1 MTDGQHSITRRRFV
15 AGTLATGA
23 TAALPAAAEA
33 AKKKAASKKTAAGKS
48 VRTADVVVVGAGF
61 AGLTAARLIR
71 QAGHSV
77 VVLEARDRVGGRAW
91 NEHLGG
97 GRVSERG
104 ATFVGPTQN
113 HVMAL
118 ANALGVGTFP
128 TYDTGN
134 DLYINRTP
142 PNTGPMPYSDTGPT
156 GTAPPDPLILPELT
170 EVVAQLD
177 QMATSVP
184 VNAPWTAPDAPDWDS
199 QTLQSF
205 VNSNS
210 LTPRFKALVP
220 TATRPIFGAEPR
232 ELSLLFV
239 LFYIAA
245 SGAENNQ
252 GTFERNFDTRGGA
265 QQSRFIGGAQAIP
278 TKIAHQLSDRVHRS
292 ARVRT

>member
-1 MTDGQHSITRRRFV
+1 MTDGQHSISRRRFV

-23 TAALPAAAEA
+23 AAALPAAAEA
-33 AKKKAASKKTAAGKS
+33 AKKKSASKKTAAGKT

-91 NEHLGG
+91 NEQLGG

-104 ATFVGPTQN
+104 ATFIGPTQD

-142 PNTGPMPYSDTGPT
+142 PNTGPMAYNDSGPT

-177 QMATSVP
+177 QMSTSVP
-184 VNAPWTAPDAPDWDS
+184 VDAPWSSPSAADWDS
-199 QTLQSF
+199 
-205 VNSNS
+205 
-210 LTPRFKALVP
+210 
-220 TATRPIFGAEPR
+220 
-232 ELSLLFV
+232 
-239 LFYIAA
+239 
-245 SGAENNQ
+245 
-252 GTFERNFDTRGGA
+252 
-265 QQSRFIGGAQAIP
+265 
-278 TKIAHQLSDRVHRS
+278 
-292 ARVRT
+292 